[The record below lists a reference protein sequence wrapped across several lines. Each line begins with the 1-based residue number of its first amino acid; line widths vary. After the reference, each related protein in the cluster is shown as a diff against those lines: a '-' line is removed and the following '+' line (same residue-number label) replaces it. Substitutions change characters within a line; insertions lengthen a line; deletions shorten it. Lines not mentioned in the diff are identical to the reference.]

1 MNRKFKS
8 SVLAITLALSL
19 GAGMIPVQT
28 LNAANNTAVTTG
40 SEDEEYS
47 DYVRIE
53 IKTADD
59 FNGFAQNCYIDS
71 WSKDKYVVLEND
83 IDLSGNDFSTVAV
96 FNGIFD
102 GNSHTISNFNYVGD
116 GYVVGLF
123 RYIESNGVVRNLTL
137 KGNVSSENEEECIGS
152 ICGINYGTIY
162 NCTFQGTVSGR
173 DTVGGI
179 AGINESSG
187 IVSRCASNG
196 RVTAYYSTGGIAGIN
211 HGDINNC
218 TNRAGINDNDAWV
231 EEDDEMGGVEMVK
244 NLVSSDDNE
253 VYSGVD
259 TGGIVGYS
267 DGIISRCNNYGTVG
281 YEHTG
286 YNIGGIAGRQSGVI
300 SLCTNGGTVYGRKD
314 VGGIAG
320 QMEPYIE
327 IDEAESL
334 RNAINKLHDLIEKTL
349 DDMDDSKDI
358 LSNDVDTMTSYAD
371 SAIDTG
377 DELVDELESFVN
389 DNLDEVNSASERLD
403 HVMDMIPDVLDN
415 VDDAGDAMDR
425 LNDIMDKLLDDL
437 AIMDKLENTP
447 YVETDY
453 NRISLLSTV
462 GGILLSDKT
471 NPDEGDT
478 VTITSEPNDGY
489 ELKDIKVTDAKGN
502 KVSIDKV
509 SNKDNKY
516 SFEMPSENVKVEA
529 TFGYIGTF
537 LVKSDIGGTV
547 STKVDGDEYTFT
559 PVASSG
565 YKFVEF
571 TVDGQHRHVSEDDD
585 NKLVLR
591 KEEEITKGK
600 SVTVYAKFEKKSED
614 MYDVKLKSGTG
625 GTARRSTSQA
635 AKGEDV
641 TITVTQNLNYTL
653 NEVKVTAADGSNVTV
668 RTGSSANERVFK
680 MPASNVNVEVTF
692 SYDGDDDVYVE
703 SSVGGTI
710 SKSRATGNDY
720 TIRIKPDDGYT
731 ISEDNIKING
741 KKTEQK
747 EESNSDKVEN
757 ENNTI
762 DKEKKDTKMGEDTD
776 SIDSGNN
783 ENQVSEDDNGES
795 ETSDDGGSKNK
806 NEDDT
811 NGSEND
817 DDSKNESDG
826 GNSDEGTDND
836 ITTTEGDTDDDFSTR
851 IKTSGPYLSG
861 DVESYD
867 INLEGPDDN
876 GYYTFVFDAT
886 GYDKVGIYADFQ
898 KEDTSSSDDDETDG
912 TSYDITTVSSTGG
925 TVTTD
930 VTSAKKDDVVYIT
943 PTSTTGYVLS
953 KLVVKS
959 GNEDVTYK
967 SENNGKRYSFKM
979 PDGDVEISAQFEPID
994 IVLTSNLSGNATC
1007 SGNSEGIITLTISPD
1022 SAYTVES
1029 TPSVKDANGNTVS
1042 VSKKQSGSYVY
1053 EFKESDIKSSPC
1065 TVNITFKKQNQK
1077 QAIDTSEDE
1086 IQDSIDE
1093 LSDSSADVQDS
1104 VKKIRDIVENSD
1116 GTIKEWD
1123 EISDDEQQQIISE
1136 VLNLVDYLGDMSTSA
1151 AAILRNLTTIY
1162 NVLKPYVSD
1171 AANAA
1176 KEDIDKATD
1185 EVDSMIDSL
1194 KKANNNVKAIVN
1206 YVNAQ
1211 PTITFSKLG
1220 SDFDETK
1227 ESFHDQLKG
1236 LSDSIRVLSDNV
1248 ADSSAVINDD
1258 LRAVNDQLNVVLNL
1272 LADRLVDVE
1281 DLSIEELYEEVKDE
1295 DIDSITTGRVDICTN
1310 KGTIQGDINVGGI
1323 AGSMAIDDEDPEDSA
1338 AGSIEY
1344 EIGRRFITKC
1354 LVTQSVN
1361 EGFVTAKKDG
1371 AGGICGYMNHGI
1383 IVDSE
1388 GYGSVESTEG
1398 DYVGGICGESLT
1410 IIRRCY
1416 SLASV
1421 SGGQNVGGIAGY
1433 AQTLTDCY
1441 AMCNVEA
1448 ENGRVGAVAGQVA
1461 SYEETVDDDSDA
1473 PEVSGNFYVNDELYG
1488 IDNIS
1493 YVGVAEPISYNEL
1506 LEVENLPTEFWHLK
1520 VIYKVED
1527 TYLGSEEVKYG
1538 EKLDNIT
1545 FPSIPTKEGYYG
1557 VWPDVTDKKMT
1568 GTVVVEAEYK
1578 DSVTV
1583 VQSTGV
1589 ENEKPIALV
1598 EDNFTEDTVLIAKIS
1613 DFAAPSELAEKEKVV
1628 YELSLIDGKVGDDD
1642 TFAVRLLN
1650 PYDDAKVYGYVDGN
1664 WTEIESKVRGQ
1675 YLQVEMK
1682 GAQEYFCIV
1691 NDKSGNLVIIIGAV
1705 AAAVVLILAIA
1716 LIKNNISRRKNK
1728 KAVQKEEEENE

>member
-1 MNRKFKS
+1 MRTVARMNRKFKS

-102 GNSHTISNFNYVGD
+102 GNNHTISNFNYVGD

-123 RYIESNGVVRNLTL
+123 RYIESKGVVRNLTL

-179 AGINESSG
+179 VGINESSG

-231 EEDDEMGGVEMVK
+231 EEDDEMGGVEIVK

-267 DGIISRCNNYGTVG
+267 DGIVSRCNNYGTVG

-300 SLCTNGGTVYGRKD
+300 SLCTNSGTVYGRKD

-334 RNAINKLHDLIEKTL
+334 RNAIDKLHDLIEKTL

-415 VDDAGDAMDR
+415 VDDAGDAMGR

-462 GGILLSDKT
+462 GGTLLSDKT

-478 VTITSEPNDGY
+478 VTITSEPDDGY

-537 LVKSDIGGTV
+537 LVKSDVGGSVTK
-547 STKVDGDEYTFT
+547 KVDGDEYTFT
-559 PVASSG
+559 PIASSG
-565 YKFVEF
+565 YEFDEF
-571 TVDGQHRHVSEDDD
+571 TVGGQHRDVSEDDD
-585 NKLVLR
+585 NKLVLS
-591 KEEEITKGK
+591 KEEEITQGK
-600 SVTVYAKFEKKSED
+600 SVTVYAKFKKKSED

-635 AKGEDV
+635 AEGEDV

-653 NEVKVTAADGSNVTV
+653 NEVKVMAADGSKVTV

-731 ISEDNIKING
+731 ISKGDITING
-741 KKTEQK
+741 DKTENITSYNNSNNDSEEEQTEEEQTEESQTK
-747 EESNSDKVEN
+747 EEQTE
-757 ENNTI
+757 EEQT
-762 DKEKKDTKMGEDTD
+762 KESQTEEEQT
-776 SIDSGNN
+776 
-783 ENQVSEDDNGES
+783 EES
-795 ETSDDGGSKNK
+795 KTV
-806 NEDDT
+806 
-811 NGSEND
+811 
-817 DDSKNESDG
+817 ESDT
-826 GNSDEGTDND
+826 ED
-836 ITTTEGDTDDDFSTR
+836 INAR
-851 IKTSGPYLSG
+851 IKTSGAYLSG
-861 DVESYD
+861 DVENDD

-876 GYYTFVFDAT
+876 GYYTFVFDAS
-886 GYDKVGIYADFQ
+886 GYDKPVGVYADFQ

-930 VTSAKKDDVVYIT
+930 VTSANKDDVVYIT

-953 KLVVKS
+953 NLEVKS
-959 GNEDVTYK
+959 GNEDVKYK
-967 SENNGKRYSFKM
+967 SENNGKRYSFTM
-979 PDGDVEISAQFEPID
+979 PDGDVEIYARFEPID
-994 IVLTSNLSGNATC
+994 IKLESNLSGNAAY

-1029 TPSVKDANGNTVS
+1029 APSIKDNNGNTINVT
-1042 VSKKQSGSYVY
+1042 KKQSGSYVY

-1065 TVNITFKKQNQK
+1065 TVSITFKKQNQK

-1093 LSDSSADVQDS
+1093 LSDSSTDVQDS

-1123 EISDDEQQQIISE
+1123 DISEDEQQQIISE

-1151 AAILRNLTTIY
+1151 SAILKNLTTIY

-1171 AANAA
+1171 AAEAA
-1176 KEDIDKATD
+1176 RGDIDKATD

-1236 LSDSIRVLSDNV
+1236 LSDSIRVLSDNA
-1248 ADSSAVINDD
+1248 ADCSQIVNDD

-1461 SYEETVDDDSDA
+1461 SYEETGDDDSDA

-1527 TYLGSEEVKYG
+1527 TFLGSEEVKYG

-1557 VWPDVTDKKMT
+1557 VWPDVTGKKMT

-1664 WTEIESKVRGQ
+1664 WTEIESKIRGQ

-1691 NDKSGNLVIIIGAV
+1691 NDKSGNLVIIICAV

-1728 KAVQKEEEENE
+1728 KVVQKGEEENE